1 MEKLETR
8 KCQICQKKDV
18 VKQFHSHNAVWS
30 CLGQSPSERER
41 RTNPKQYCALF
52 TCSASTAFHIEVTC
66 TMETAFST
74 LCVDSWQ
81 GEAKHDQ

>member
-1 MEKLETR
+1 MSDLPKERCCKAVLFTQ
-8 KCQICQKKDV
+8 CGV
-18 VKQFHSHNAVWS
+18 VMFGPVTIRER
-30 CLGQSPSERER
+30 ERER

-81 GEAKHDQ
+81 DEAKHDQ